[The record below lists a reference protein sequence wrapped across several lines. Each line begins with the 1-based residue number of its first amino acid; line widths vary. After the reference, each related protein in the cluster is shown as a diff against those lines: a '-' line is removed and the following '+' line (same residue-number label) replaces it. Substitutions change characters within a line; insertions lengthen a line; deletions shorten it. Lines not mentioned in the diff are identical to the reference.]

1 MSHVRRAALP
11 GAVLTIALLVGAAP
25 AAPAQKPS
33 SVSKG
38 PSASA
43 KGPSAAKAPASSTKV
58 FKALLSG
65 AGEVPE
71 PGDPDGSGRAMVR
84 IKGTQVCFTL
94 KVEGVDALAAAH
106 IHEGVAGEAGPV
118 VVDLFAG
125 TAKKKGCVRTSPEIA
140 AEIRKSPREYYVN
153 VHNAAYPGGALR
165 GQLQKSAA
173 KK

>member
-1 MSHVRRAALP
+1 
-11 GAVLTIALLVGAAP
+11 
-25 AAPAQKPS
+25 
-33 SVSKG
+33 VSKG

-43 KGPSAAKAPASSTKV
+43 KGPSAAKAPATSTRV

-71 PGDPDGSGRAMVR
+71 AGDPDGSGRATVR

-94 KVEGVDALAAAH
+94 KADKVDALAAAH
-106 IHEGVAGEAGPV
+106 IHEGAAGEAGPV

-125 TAKKKGCVRTSPEIA
+125 TAKKKGCVRTTAEIA

-165 GQLQKSAA
+165 GQLQMSAA

>member
-1 MSHVRRAALP
+1 MSHVRRAALS
-11 GAVLTIALLVGAAP
+11 GTALTIALLVAAAP
-25 AAPAQKPS
+25 AAPAKDPAM
-33 SVSKG
+33 VSKG

-43 KGPSAAKAPASSTKV
+43 KGPSAAKAPATSTKV

-65 AGEVPE
+65 AGEVPA
-71 PGDPDGSGRAMVR
+71 PGDPDGSGRATVR

-94 KVEGVDALAAAH
+94 KVDDVDALAAAH
-106 IHEGVAGEAGPV
+106 IHEGAAGVAGPV

-125 TAKKKGCVRTSPEIA
+125 TVKKKGCVRTTAEIA
-140 AEIRKSPREYYVN
+140 AEIRRSPREYYVN

-165 GQLQKSAA
+165 GQLQKGSA

>member
-1 MSHVRRAALP
+1 MFHVRRAALP
-11 GAVLTIALLVGAAP
+11 SAALTLALLVGAAP

-33 SVSKG
+33 PVSKG

-43 KGPSAAKAPASSTKV
+43 KGPSAAKAPATSTKV

-65 AGEVPE
+65 ANEVPA
-71 PGDPDGSGRAMVR
+71 PGDPDGSGRATVR

-94 KVEGVDALAAAH
+94 KVDKVDALAAAH
-106 IHEGVAGEAGPV
+106 IHEGAAGEAGPV

-125 TAKKKGCVRTSPEIA
+125 TVKKKGCVRTTPEIA
-140 AEIRKSPREYYVN
+140 AEIRRSPGEYYVN
-153 VHNAAYPGGALR
+153 VHNAAYPAGALR

>member
-11 GAVLTIALLVGAAP
+11 GAALTIALLVGAAP
-25 AAPAQKPS
+25 AAPADVPS
-33 SVSKG
+33 PVSKG

-43 KGPSAAKAPASSTKV
+43 KGPKAPANSTKV

-65 AGEVPE
+65 ANEVPA
-71 PGDPDGSGRAMVR
+71 PGDPDGSGRATVR

-94 KVEGVDALAAAH
+94 KVDKVDALVAAH
-106 IHEGVAGEAGPV
+106 IHEGAAGVAGPV

-125 TAKKKGCVRTSPEIA
+125 AVKKKGCVRTTPEIA
-140 AEIRKSPREYYVN
+140 AEIRKNPREYYVN
-153 VHNAAYPGGALR
+153 VHNAAFPGGALR

>member
-1 MSHVRRAALP
+1 MSHLLRAALP
-11 GAVLTIALLVGAAP
+11 GAALTLAVLVGAAP
-25 AAPAQKPS
+25 AAPAKDPS
-33 SVSKG
+33 MVSKG

-43 KGPSAAKAPASSTKV
+43 NGSTAAKGPAKSTKV
-58 FKALLSG
+58 FKARLSG
-65 AGEVPE
+65 ANEVPG
-71 PGDPDGSGRAMVR
+71 PGDPDGSGRAMIR

-94 KVEGVDALAAAH
+94 KVDNVDALAAAH
-106 IHEGVAGEAGPV
+106 IHEGAAGVAGPV

-125 TAKKKGCVRTSPEIA
+125 TVKKKGCVTTSAQIA

-153 VHNAAYPGGALR
+153 VHNAAYPAGAVR